1 MIPMEMTLDG
11 EESKSI
17 PDICFQIA
25 HWNNDEKY
33 QRRIVSAANR
43 YELNNGEPLVIPC
56 VRHYSK
62 EHHHILDAL
71 KGRIKTRY
79 VVEPNQGFVD
89 QYSNYW
95 TREEAMIIATAADQ
109 VRKERVGPEKMLFSE
124 DLY

>member
-1 MIPMEMTLDG
+1 M
-11 EESKSI
+11 SI
-17 PDICFQIA
+17 PEICWQVA

-43 YELNNGEPLVIPC
+43 YELQNGEPLVIPC

-62 EHHHILDAL
+62 EHHPILTAL
-71 KGRIKTRY
+71 KGIIKTRH
-79 VVEPNQGFVD
+79 VVEPNQGFID

-95 TREEAMIIATAADQ
+95 TREEAMVIATHAGQ
-109 VRKERVGPEKMLFSE
+109 VKIDRCGPETMLFSE